1 MRSITL
7 WAATAALTV
16 SSVAVAGPNYTYAQ
30 LGFYT
35 ADSQGQEDTGGFE
48 LNGSFGFADIFH
60 VGGGLAS
67 GEYDGG
73 RSKQSDDAN
82 EFGADTDAYELY
94 AGVNPAITDNIDAVV
109 RVGYTAG
116 EFKGRIDGD
125 NFKLEDE
132 ALFLSF
138 GTRAMITEKF
148 ELNAFATYSA
158 GNTKIEGGV
167 DDDGDSKADFVEW
180 SYTVGGIYSFTDMF
194 AAGIK
199 LELENNRQIAG
210 DVEGSP
216 TIGNIGTLFARVNF

>member
-16 SSVAVAGPNYTYAQ
+16 SSVAVAGPNYTFAQ

-35 ADSQGQEDTGGFE
+35 ADSQGKEDTGGFV
-48 LNGSFGFADIFH
+48 LRGSYGEDIFH
-60 VGGGLAS
+60 VGAGIAS

-73 RSKQSDDAN
+73 RSKQSGTN

-116 EFKGRIDGD
+116 EFKGRNAGD
-125 NFKLEDE
+125 NYKVEDE

-158 GNTKIEGGV
+158 GNTKIEG
-167 DDDGDSKADFVEW
+167 DDDSKNDFAEW

-194 AAGIK
+194 SAGIK

>member
-1 MRSITL
+1 MRSTTL

-35 ADSQGQEDTGGFE
+35 AVSQGKEDTGGFV
-48 LNGSFGFADIFH
+48 LRGSYGEDIFH
-60 VGGGLAS
+60 VGAGIAS

-73 RSKQSDDAN
+73 RSKQSDTN

-116 EFKGRIDGD
+116 EFKGRIDGK

-158 GNTKIEGGV
+158 GNIKQKEA
-167 DDDGDSKADFVEW
+167 GDSAWTGKQDFVDW
-180 SYTVGGIYSFTDMF
+180 TYTVGGIYNFTDMF
-194 AAGIK
+194 AAGLS
-199 LELENNRQIAG
+199 LE
-210 DVEGSP
+210 
-216 TIGNIGTLFARVNF
+216 IGQPDQDLFGLTTTNVGTLFARVNF